1 MGVATLTINGRNY
14 EVSCDDGQEGHLQKL
29 AEHVDERV
37 RELADSVGQVGE
49 ARLLVMASLLVAD
62 ELYDA
67 YRQIHVLSGAEAGQ
81 TAAGGEGSGQAAA
94 ALEICAQRIEAIAER
109 LAAH

>member
-1 MGVATLTINGRNY
+1 MAVATLTINGRTY
-14 EVSCDDGQEGHLQKL
+14 DVSCDDGQEGHLQKL

-37 RELADSVGQVGE
+37 RQLADSVGQVGE
-49 ARLLVMASLLVAD
+49 ARLLIMASLLVAD

-67 YRQIHVLSGAEAGQ
+67 YRQIHLLSEADGGQGAIGGD
-81 TAAGGEGSGQAAA
+81 AAVT
-94 ALEICAQRIEAIAER
+94 LENCAQRIEAIAER

>member
-1 MGVATLTINGRNY
+1 MAVATLTINGRTY

-37 RELADSVGQVGE
+37 RQLADSVGQVGE

-67 YRQIHVLSGAEAGQ
+67 YRQIHLLNEAGTGQ
-81 TAAGGEGSGQAAA
+81 GAAGGAAA
-94 ALEICAQRIEAIAER
+94 ALENCAQRIEAIAER
-109 LAAH
+109 LSAR

>member
-37 RELADSVGQVGE
+37 RQLADSVGQVGE

-67 YRQIHVLSGAEAGQ
+67 YRQIHLLNDAESDQDAS
-81 TAAGGEGSGQAAA
+81 GGEAAA
-94 ALEICAQRIEAIAER
+94 ALENCARRIEAIAER

>member
-37 RELADSVGQVGE
+37 RQLADSVGQVGE

-67 YRQIHVLSGAEAGQ
+67 YRQIHLLNDAEGDRD
-81 TAAGGEGSGQAAA
+81 TNGGEAAT
-94 ALEICAQRIEAIAER
+94 ALENCARRIEAIAER

>member
-1 MGVATLTINGRNY
+1 MAVATLTINGRTY
-14 EVSCDDGQEGHLQKL
+14 DVSCDDGQEGHLQKL

-49 ARLLVMASLLVAD
+49 SRLLVMASLLVAD

-67 YRQIHVLSGAEAGQ
+67 YRQIHLLNEADAGRGEAGGS
-81 TAAGGEGSGQAAA
+81 AAT
-94 ALEICAQRIEAIAER
+94 ALESCAQRIEAIVER